1 MPVVFHS
8 LALTLLLQVSEDD
21 APYVVVKQLTHMFN
35 IMPCQDWI
43 DWIFLCMLENEGE
56 AHEDDKQEAK
66 VGFQTIALQLV
77 LYLPLLYLLPSY
89 ADVII
94 NTIVMMN
101 LIANNPSF
109 RSMVVRKNN
118 PTLHR

>member
-1 MPVVFHS
+1 
-8 LALTLLLQVSEDD
+8 
-21 APYVVVKQLTHMFN
+21 
-35 IMPCQDWI
+35 
-43 DWIFLCMLENEGE
+43 MLENEGE

-109 RSMVVRKNN
+109 RSMIAGVVRKNN
-118 PTLHR
+118 PTLHRRSAVRKTLVKIYGEYDNEKSARRSIRTSIRVLQRVRRLSSSKMD

>member
-1 MPVVFHS
+1 MPAVFHS
-8 LALTLLLQVSEDD
+8 LALTLRLQVSEDD
-21 APYVVVKQLTHMFN
+21 APYVLVKQLTNMFD
-35 IMPCQDWI
+35 IMTCQDWI

>member
-1 MPVVFHS
+1 
-8 LALTLLLQVSEDD
+8 
-21 APYVVVKQLTHMFN
+21 
-35 IMPCQDWI
+35 
-43 DWIFLCMLENEGE
+43 MLENEGE

-118 PTLHR
+118 PTLHRQSAVRKTLVKIYGEYDNEKSARRSIRTSIRVLQRARRLSSSKMD

>member
-1 MPVVFHS
+1 
-8 LALTLLLQVSEDD
+8 
-21 APYVVVKQLTHMFN
+21 
-35 IMPCQDWI
+35 
-43 DWIFLCMLENEGE
+43 MLENEGE

-66 VGFQTIALQLV
+66 VGFQTIALLV

-109 RSMVVRKNN
+109 RSMIAGVVRKNN
-118 PTLHR
+118 PTLHRRSAVRKTLVKIYGEYDNEKSARRSIRTSIRVLQRARRLSSSKMD